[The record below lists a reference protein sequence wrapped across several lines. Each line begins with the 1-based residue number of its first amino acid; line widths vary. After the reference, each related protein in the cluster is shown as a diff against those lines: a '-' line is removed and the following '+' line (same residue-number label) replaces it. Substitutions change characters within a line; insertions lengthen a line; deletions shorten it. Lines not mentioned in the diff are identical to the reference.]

1 MTDLPPP
8 TDPFTQPPQ
17 VAEASTGASPAAKKP
32 PLGLIIGALAAV
44 AAVIVG
50 VVVFT
55 GGDDDKSS
63 SAPTPATG
71 DWHLVRYVAGEGE
84 ASAFEVLDAD
94 GAVVGSVPLTGTGS
108 PALPRIGGRWAVA
121 DHAEE
126 GVEVIDLKEGTSSIV
141 AMPQPDMAADRALLS
156 AGTGF
161 VAYSDAAGA
170 PLVLI
175 DLAEASARTIGSN
188 EQGYYPLGLRAGYS
202 LYMAMDFSS
211 SIIIPHDDPAAWWEV
226 PGPVSAISGRET
238 LVMGLVDDE
247 PAVRHFDGEQQQG
260 KTVKMKAPQ
269 YVGLFTATGA
279 TTVDTGGGIW
289 SIDFSSGDYEPLGTL
304 GIGVD
309 GAVPLSADYMM
320 TWNSAGSRVI
330 AADGTVV
337 KEIEPTTDASGE
349 SQPFMPVQGG
359 IGSKCVTVQPG
370 ARPVPEKAK
379 AITVDLAT
387 LDDLVHFQGSP
398 VAFSDDGCSAIS
410 IADPQELM
418 LDGALVDTGLDIVQT
433 FSPDLTQFVGILR
446 GDDAPKFFLVDVAT
460 GQQTDLSPG
469 AYFWARF

>member
-8 TDPFTQPPQ
+8 SDPFAQPPQ
-17 VAEASTGASPAAKKP
+17 VVDPSPGHPAAAKKP
-32 PLGLIIGALAAV
+32 PVRLIIGALAV
-44 AAVIVG
+44 AAAVVAGI
-50 VVVFT
+50 VVFT
-55 GGDDDKSS
+55 SGDDDTSS
-63 SAPTPATG
+63 SGPAPATG
-71 DWHLVRYVAGEGE
+71 EWHLVRYVAGD
-84 ASAFEVLDAD
+84 ADANAFEVLDAD
-94 GAVVGSVPLTGTGS
+94 GAVVSTVPLSGNGA
-108 PALPRIGGRWAVA
+108 PPLPRLGGRWVVTGDA
-121 DHAEE
+121 DASI
-126 GVEVIDLKEGTSSIV
+126 EVVDLKAGTSTTV
-141 AMPQPDMAADRALLS
+141 AMPQPDMAADRALLA
-156 AGTGF
+156 AGTGY
-161 VAYSDAAGA
+161 VAYSKAAGA
-170 PLVLI
+170 PLVLV

-211 SIIIPHDDPAAWWEV
+211 SVIIPHDDPAAWWEV

-247 PAVRHFDGEQQQG
+247 PAVRHFDGEQQKG
-260 KTVKMKAPQ
+260 KTVTMKAPH
-269 YVGLFTATGA
+269 VGLFTATGA

-289 SIDFSSGDYEPLGTL
+289 SIDFNSGEYEPLGSL

-337 KEIEPTTDASGE
+337 KEIEPTADADGE

-359 IGSKCVTVQPG
+359 LGSKCVTVQPG
-370 ARPVPEKAK
+370 PRPVPAKAK
-379 AITVDLAT
+379 AVTVDLAT

-410 IADPQELM
+410 IGDPQELM
-418 LDGALVDTGLDIVQT
+418 LDGALVETGADIVQT

-446 GDDAPKFFLVDVAT
+446 GDDAPTFFLVEVAT
-460 GQQTDLSPG
+460 GQQTELSPG